1 MMLHAAMHRDCS
13 GLEPGAR
20 WMSNADYHAGPALS
34 SSLLA
39 RIAGSCVGD
48 GLLDRDGDGVPSG
61 AMMLGSAIHARILG
75 TDERVEVHGCKY
87 ASGKGRDEAV
97 SALLDDGADVVIH
110 ADDVAI
116 IDAVEAAVLDHP
128 EARRLLDECTLRE
141 ASLYARDPETG
152 LMLRV
157 RPDGLGGSAS
167 EFAPLVDL
175 KTTAK
180 GVDPDTWGKAI
191 WDRGYHV
198 AAALYRDVP
207 WLLEGVDP
215 GPMHHIVVSTT
226 APHHVRVYV
235 IGEDTERA
243 GRAAYRRALDEYAQW
258 LREASE
264 HGQAWAGPS
273 REVEM
278 IDAPA
283 WALRR
288 AG

>member
-1 MMLHAAMHRDCS
+1 MMLPATMHRDCADAPV
-13 GLEPGAR
+13 GPR
-20 WMSNADYHAGPALS
+20 WMSNADYHAGPGLS

-39 RIAGSCVGD
+39 SIAGSCVGD
-48 GLLDRDGDGVPSG
+48 GLLGRDGDGVPSG

-87 ASGKGRDEAV
+87 ASGAKRDEAV
-97 SALLDDGADVVIH
+97 SALLDDGADIVIH
-110 ADDVAI
+110 ADEVAT
-116 IDAVEAAVLDHP
+116 IDAVEASVLDHP
-128 EARRLLDECTLRE
+128 EARRLLDEADMRE
-141 ASLYARDPETG
+141 VSLFARDEETG

-157 RPDGLGGSAS
+157 RPDAMESGG
-167 EFAPLVDL
+167 PLLDV
-175 KTTAK
+175 KTTSKAI
-180 GVDPDTWGKAI
+180 DPDSWGKAI

-198 AAALYRDVP
+198 AAALYRDVICDVD
-207 WLLEGVDP
+207 GIDP

-258 LREASE
+258 LKEARE

-273 REVEM
+273 REVEI